1 MDRRP
6 PRLPTALRVLAVGLL
21 LVVVVV
27 GVRALDEAPLPNRPP
42 LPMGPLLLALG
53 VVLAVLFIAALAI
66 LGSSLR
72 RGGRHQR
79 APASVRYGR
88 GLVVLVLVL
97 ILTLN
102 PEPLERLLSRL
113 RPSVS
118 SGASSEP
125 STPSGA
131 PEGGLQAVATS
142 TLLVLVVVMV
152 LLALLAV
159 FSAVQHRRA
168 MTSVPPVPPP
178 AVNRLAS
185 LVAAGEQALAVPRDA
200 REAIITCYLAMERE
214 LARLGTARAAAE
226 TPAELLDRAQADG
239 LLPRQSADR
248 LLQLFAEARFSSHPL
263 TERDR
268 AAAERALA
276 ELRAAL
282 QRARVHR

>member
-42 LPMGPLLLALG
+42 LPVGPLLLALS

-118 SGASSEP
+118 GASSEP

-142 TLLVLVVVMV
+142 TLLVLVVVMA

-159 FSAVQHRRA
+159 FSAVRHRRA
-168 MTSVPPVPPP
+168 MTSVPPVPSP

-226 TPAELLDRAQADG
+226 TPAELLDRAQVDG
-239 LLPRQSADR
+239 LLPRQSADQ